1 MCFNNFCVHS
11 NVISVFAQVLRK
23 LNDIV
28 FCVIVVFVEKQKY
41 VNSRAMRTVQT
52 VEASE

>member
-1 MCFNNFCVHS
+1 MCFKNFCVHS

-28 FCVIVVFVEKQKY
+28 FCVIVAFVEKLNVSQQSCNEDCPDCGS
-41 VNSRAMRTVQT
+41 V
-52 VEASE
+52 